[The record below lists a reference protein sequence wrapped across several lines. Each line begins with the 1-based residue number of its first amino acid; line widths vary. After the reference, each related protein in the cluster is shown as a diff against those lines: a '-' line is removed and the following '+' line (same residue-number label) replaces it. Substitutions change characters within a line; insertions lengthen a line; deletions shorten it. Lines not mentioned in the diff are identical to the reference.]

1 MVTLFSCA
9 YGVMDDI
16 PHTPHAPELG
26 IEEIKI
32 QNVLD
37 GKEDLTVHCKSK
49 DDDLGVHVLPYKG
62 TYSFKFSRNFRGTT
76 LFFCGFKWGN
86 QFHRF
91 DIYTP
96 QSPKCNVPN
105 ECLWFI
111 IPSGPCRFDK
121 TTFKYSCSSWN

>member
-1 MVTLFSCA
+1 
-9 YGVMDDI
+9 MDDI

-62 TYSFKFSRNFRGTT
+62 TYSFKFSRNFRGFGSR
-76 LFFCGFKWGN
+76 LGFGMPEPSPGFEFKFEVRGPSPEFGVWDKGRIWGWGL
-86 QFHRF
+86 QPGQDH
-91 DIYTP
+91 
-96 QSPKCNVPN
+96 
-105 ECLWFI
+105 L
-111 IPSGPCRFDK
+111 
-121 TTFKYSCSSWN
+121 